1 MENHRYMKVI
11 VNEIDILSG
20 KNQFDNLN
28 AMFQFIG
35 TLGTTLFTITKY
47 WIDEA
52 RSNNTKCIVHCLHGR
67 SRSAFVVIA

>member
-28 AMFQFIG
+28 AMFEFIG
-35 TLGTTLFTITKY
+35 TF
-47 WIDEA
+47 
-52 RSNNTKCIVHCLHGR
+52 
-67 SRSAFVVIA
+67 